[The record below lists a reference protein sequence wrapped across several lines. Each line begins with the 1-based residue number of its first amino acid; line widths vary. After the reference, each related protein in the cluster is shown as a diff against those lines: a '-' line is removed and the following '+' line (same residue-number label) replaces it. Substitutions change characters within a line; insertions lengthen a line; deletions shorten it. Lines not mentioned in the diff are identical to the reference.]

1 LRLQLSYQLSTIN
14 YQLSTI
20 KMIRLLL
27 VDDLV
32 IFRQG
37 LAALINLEPDIE
49 VVGEAGNG
57 EEAILLAETLRP
69 DVILMDVRMPICNGV
84 EATKVIHQRFP
95 WIRIMVLTT
104 FDEDEY
110 ICQSLQNGALG
121 YILKST
127 PSQQLAA
134 TIRSLDR
141 GFGQL
146 DPAIAL
152 KVFARIPESPITLS
166 STLTVLEQFNHNEI
180 EILKL
185 IGKGKN
191 NREIALDLHLTEGTV
206 KNYVTNIFT
215 YLNLRD
221 RLQVALWVAQ
231 NLTDSYTK
239 T

>member
-1 LRLQLSYQLSTIN
+1 
-14 YQLSTI
+14 
-20 KMIRLLL
+20 MIRLLL

-32 IFRQG
+32 IFRAG
-37 LAALINLEPDIE
+37 LSALINLEPDIE

-84 EATKVIHQRFP
+84 EATKIIHQRFP

-127 PSQQLAA
+127 PSQQLAT

-152 KVFARIPESPITLS
+152 KVFARIPEPVSTTS
-166 STLTVLEQFNHNEI
+166 SNLTVLDQFNHNEI

-206 KNYVTNIFT
+206 KNYVTNIFN

-221 RLQVALWVAQ
+221 RLQVALWVSQ
-231 NLTDSYTK
+231 NLTD
-239 T
+239 

>member
-1 LRLQLSYQLSTIN
+1 
-14 YQLSTI
+14 
-20 KMIRLLL
+20 MIRLLL

-32 IFRQG
+32 IFREG

-57 EEAILLAETLRP
+57 EEAILFAQTLRP

-84 EATKVIHQRFP
+84 EATKIIHQRFP

-127 PSQQLAA
+127 PSQQLAT

-152 KVFARIPESPITLS
+152 KVFSRIPESVVTPI
-166 STLTVLEQFNHNEI
+166 STLEVLAQFNHSEI
-180 EILKL
+180 EILKQ
-185 IGKGKN
+185 IGKGKS
-191 NREIALDLHLTEGTV
+191 NREIALALHLTEGTV
-206 KNYVTNIFT
+206 KNYVTNILT
-215 YLNLRD
+215 CLNLRD

-231 NLTDSYTK
+231 NLTDSYTE

>member
-1 LRLQLSYQLSTIN
+1 
-14 YQLSTI
+14 
-20 KMIRLLL
+20 MIRLLL

-37 LAALINLEPDIE
+37 LAALLSLEPDLEI
-49 VVGEAGNG
+49 VGEAGNG
-57 EEAILLAETLRP
+57 EEAILFAQTLRP

-84 EATKVIHQRFP
+84 EATKVIHHRFP

-127 PSQQLAA
+127 PSQQLAT

-152 KVFARIPESPITLS
+152 KVFARIPERVVLQS
-166 STLTVLEQFNHNEI
+166 SILAVLENLNHSEI
-180 EILKL
+180 EILKR
-185 IGKGKN
+185 IGKGKT
-191 NREIALDLHLTEGTV
+191 NREIAIDLHLSEGTV
-206 KNYVTNIFT
+206 KNYVTNILT
-215 YLNLRD
+215 CLNLRD
-221 RLQVALWVAQ
+221 RLQVALWVTH
-231 NLTDSYTK
+231 NLTDPLQI
-239 T
+239 

>member
-1 LRLQLSYQLSTIN
+1 
-14 YQLSTI
+14 
-20 KMIRLLL
+20 MIRLLL

-49 VVGEAGNG
+49 VVGEASNG
-57 EEAILLAETLRP
+57 EEAISLAETLHP

-110 ICQSLQNGALG
+110 ICQSLQSGALG

-127 PSQQLAA
+127 PSQQLAT

-152 KVFARIPESPITLS
+152 KVFARIPEPVNAQL
-166 STLTVLEQFNHNEI
+166 STLAVLEQFNHSEI
-180 EILKL
+180 EILKQ
-185 IGKGKN
+185 IGQGKN
-191 NREIALDLHLTEGTV
+191 NREIATDLHLTEGTV
-206 KNYVTNIFT
+206 KNYVTNILT
-215 YLNLRD
+215 CLNLRD
-221 RLQVALWVAQ
+221 RLQIAVWVTQ
-231 NLTDSYTK
+231 NLTDRSIIPE
-239 T
+239 

>member
-1 LRLQLSYQLSTIN
+1 
-14 YQLSTI
+14 
-20 KMIRLLL
+20 MIRLLL

-49 VVGEAGNG
+49 VVGEASNG
-57 EEAILLAETLRP
+57 EEAITLAETLRP

-110 ICQSLQNGALG
+110 ICQSLQSGALG

-127 PSQQLAA
+127 PSQQLAT

-152 KVFARIPESPITLS
+152 KVFARIPEPANVQL
-166 STLTVLEQFNHNEI
+166 STLAVLEQFNHSEI
-180 EILKL
+180 EILKQ
-185 IGKGKN
+185 IGQGKN
-191 NREIALDLHLTEGTV
+191 NREIAKDLHLTEGTV
-206 KNYVTNIFT
+206 KNYVTNILT
-215 YLNLRD
+215 CLNLRD
-221 RLQVALWVAQ
+221 RLQIAVWVTQ
-231 NLTDSYTK
+231 NLTDRSIIPE
-239 T
+239 

>member
-1 LRLQLSYQLSTIN
+1 
-14 YQLSTI
+14 
-20 KMIRLLL
+20 MIRLLL

-127 PSQQLAA
+127 PSQQLAT

-152 KVFARIPESPITLS
+152 KVFARIPEPVNTPLS
-166 STLTVLEQFNHNEI
+166 VVTVLDRFNHNEI

-191 NREIALDLHLTEGTV
+191 NREISLDLHLTEGTV
-206 KNYVTNIFT
+206 KNYVTNIFN

>member
-1 LRLQLSYQLSTIN
+1 
-14 YQLSTI
+14 
-20 KMIRLLL
+20 MIRLLL

-49 VVGEAGNG
+49 TVGEAGNG
-57 EEAILLAETLRP
+57 EEAIWLAETLRP

-127 PSQQLAA
+127 PSQQLAT

-152 KVFARIPESPITLS
+152 KVFSRIPESVTTPS
-166 STLTVLEQFNHNEI
+166 STLTVLENLNHSEI
-180 EILKL
+180 EILKR
-185 IGKGKN
+185 IGQGKT
-191 NREIALDLHLTEGTV
+191 NREIALDLHLSEGTV
-206 KNYVTNIFT
+206 KNYVTNI
-215 YLNLRD
+215 LNCLDLRD
-221 RLQVALWVAQ
+221 RLQVALWVTH
-231 NLTDSYTK
+231 NLIDRSMLLE
-239 T
+239 

>member
-1 LRLQLSYQLSTIN
+1 
-14 YQLSTI
+14 
-20 KMIRLLL
+20 MIRLLL

-37 LAALINLEPDIE
+37 LASLINLEPDIE

-57 EEAILLAETLRP
+57 EEAILLAQTLRP

-104 FDEDEY
+104 FNEDEY

-127 PSQQLAA
+127 PSQQLAT
-134 TIRSLDR
+134 TIRSLNR

-152 KVFARIPESPITLS
+152 KVFARIPEPVVTPS
-166 STLTVLEQFNHNEI
+166 STLAVLEQFNHSEI
-180 EILKL
+180 EILKH
-185 IGKGKN
+185 IGKGKS
-191 NREIALDLHLTEGTV
+191 NREIAIDLHLSEGTV
-206 KNYVTNIFT
+206 KNYVTNILT
-215 YLNLRD
+215 CLNLRD

-231 NLTDSYTK
+231 NFTDSATEI
-239 T
+239 

>member
-1 LRLQLSYQLSTIN
+1 
-14 YQLSTI
+14 
-20 KMIRLLL
+20 MIRLLL

-37 LAALINLEPDIE
+37 LAALISLEPDIE

-57 EEAILLAETLRP
+57 EEAILLAQTLRP

-84 EATKVIHQRFP
+84 VATKVIHQRFP

-134 TIRSLDR
+134 TIRSLAR

-152 KVFARIPESPITLS
+152 KVFARIPKREIIPVSIPA
-166 STLTVLEQFNHNEI
+166 VLEQFNYSEI
-180 EILKL
+180 EILKH
-185 IGKGKN
+185 IGRGKS
-191 NREIALDLHLTEGTV
+191 NREIAIDLHLTEGTI
-206 KNYVTNIFT
+206 KNYVTNILT
-215 YLNLRD
+215 CLNLRD
-221 RLQVALWVAQ
+221 RLQIALWVTQ
-231 NLTDSYTK
+231 NFTDS
-239 T
+239 

>member
-1 LRLQLSYQLSTIN
+1 VKSHDSHFLYPLFSIPQL
-14 YQLSTI
+14 
-20 KMIRLLL
+20 MIRLLL

-32 IFRQG
+32 IFRAG

-49 VVGEAGNG
+49 VVGEASNG

-127 PSQQLAA
+127 PSQQLAT
-134 TIRSLDR
+134 TIRSLNR

-152 KVFARIPESPITLS
+152 KVFARIPEPVVMPS
-166 STLTVLEQFNHNEI
+166 STLAVLEQFNYSEI
-180 EILKL
+180 EILKH
-185 IGKGKN
+185 IGKGKS
-191 NREIALDLHLTEGTV
+191 NREIAIDLHLSEGTV
-206 KNYVTNIFT
+206 KNYVTNILT

-221 RLQVALWVAQ
+221 RLQVALWVTQ
-231 NLTDSYTK
+231 NFTDSSTEV
-239 T
+239 

>member
-1 LRLQLSYQLSTIN
+1 
-14 YQLSTI
+14 
-20 KMIRLLL
+20 MIRLLL

-32 IFRQG
+32 IFREG
-37 LAALINLEPDIE
+37 LAALISLEPDIE

-57 EEAILLAETLRP
+57 EEAILLAQTLRP

-84 EATKVIHQRFP
+84 EATKVIHQKFP

-127 PSQQLAA
+127 PSQQLAM

-152 KVFARIPESPITLS
+152 KVFSRIPEQTSIRST
-166 STLTVLEQFNHNEI
+166 TLTILENLNHNEL

-185 IGKGKN
+185 IGKGKS
-191 NREIALDLHLTEGTV
+191 NREISIDLHLSEGTV
-206 KNYVTNIFT
+206 KNYVSNILT
-215 YLNLRD
+215 CLNLRD
-221 RLQVALWVAQ
+221 RLQIAVWVAQ
-231 NLTDSYTK
+231 NLPN
-239 T
+239 

>member
-1 LRLQLSYQLSTIN
+1 
-14 YQLSTI
+14 
-20 KMIRLLL
+20 MIRLLL

-49 VVGEAGNG
+49 IVGEAGNG
-57 EEAILLAETLRP
+57 EEAIMLAETLRP

-127 PSQQLAA
+127 PSQQLAT

-152 KVFARIPESPITLS
+152 KVFARIPERSSAPSPTLAI
-166 STLTVLEQFNHNEI
+166 LEQFNHSEI
-180 EILKL
+180 EILKQ
-185 IGKGKN
+185 IGKGKSN
-191 NREIALDLHLTEGTV
+191 KEIASNLHLTEGTV
-206 KNYVTNIFT
+206 KNYVTNILNS
-215 YLNLRD
+215 LNLRD
-221 RLQVALWVAQ
+221 RLQIALWVSQ
-231 NLTDSYTK
+231 NLTDSSTQI
-239 T
+239 

>member
-1 LRLQLSYQLSTIN
+1 
-14 YQLSTI
+14 
-20 KMIRLLL
+20 MIRLLL

-37 LAALINLEPDIE
+37 LAALIRLEPDIE
-49 VVGEAGNG
+49 VVGEASDGA
-57 EEAILLAETLRP
+57 EAILLAETLRP

-127 PSQQLAA
+127 PSQQLAT

-152 KVFARIPESPITLS
+152 KVFARIPEPVNTQS
-166 STLTVLEQFNHNEI
+166 SALAILEQFNHSEI
-180 EILKL
+180 EILKQ
-185 IGKGKN
+185 ISKGKN

-206 KNYVTNIFT
+206 KNYVTNILT
-215 YLNLRD
+215 CLNLRD
-221 RLQVALWVAQ
+221 RLQIAVWATQ
-231 NLTDSYTK
+231 NLSNSVPES
-239 T
+239 

>member
-1 LRLQLSYQLSTIN
+1 
-14 YQLSTI
+14 
-20 KMIRLLL
+20 MIRLLL
-27 VDDLV
+27 VDDLA
-32 IFRQG
+32 IFREG

-57 EEAILLAETLRP
+57 EEAILLAETLHP
-69 DVILMDVRMPICNGV
+69 DVILMDVRMPIYNGV

-127 PSQQLAA
+127 PSQQLAT

-152 KVFARIPESPITLS
+152 KVFARIPEAVTTSP
-166 STLTVLEQFNHNEI
+166 STLTVLEQLNYSEI
-180 EILKL
+180 EILKH
-185 IGKGKN
+185 IGKGKS

-206 KNYVTNIFT
+206 KNYITNILT
-215 YLNLRD
+215 CLNLRG
-221 RLQVALWVAQ
+221 RLQVAIWVAQ
-231 NLTDSYTK
+231 NLTDSAPEM
-239 T
+239 

>member
-1 LRLQLSYQLSTIN
+1 
-14 YQLSTI
+14 
-20 KMIRLLL
+20 MIRLLL

-32 IFRQG
+32 IFREG
-37 LAALINLEPDIE
+37 LAALINLESDIE
-49 VVGEAGNG
+49 VVGEANNG
-57 EEAILLAETLRP
+57 EEAILFAETLRP

-84 EATKVIHQRFP
+84 EATKVIHQKFP

-127 PSQQLAA
+127 PAQQLAT

-152 KVFARIPESPITLS
+152 KVFARIPEPVTTPT
-166 STLTVLEQFNHNEI
+166 STLAVLNQLNQNEFA
-180 EILKL
+180 ILKH
-185 IGKGKN
+185 IGQGKS
-191 NREIALDLHLTEGTV
+191 NREIAIDLHLTEGTV
-206 KNYVTNIFT
+206 KNYVTNILA
-215 YLNLRD
+215 YLNVRD
-221 RLQVALWVAQ
+221 RLQVALWVSQ
-231 NLTDSYTK
+231 NLTDLNR
-239 T
+239 

>member
-1 LRLQLSYQLSTIN
+1 
-14 YQLSTI
+14 
-20 KMIRLLL
+20 MIRLLL

-32 IFRQG
+32 IFREG
-37 LAALINLEPDIE
+37 LAALINLESDIE

-84 EATKVIHQRFP
+84 EATKIIHQRFP

-127 PSQQLAA
+127 PSQQLAT

-152 KVFARIPESPITLS
+152 KVFARIPERVITS
-166 STLTVLEQFNHNEI
+166 SSNLKVLDQFNHNEI

-231 NLTDSYTK
+231 NLTDRAVIPE
-239 T
+239 

>member
-1 LRLQLSYQLSTIN
+1 
-14 YQLSTI
+14 
-20 KMIRLLL
+20 MIRLLL

-37 LAALINLEPDIE
+37 LASLINLEPDIE

-104 FDEDEY
+104 FNEDEY

-127 PSQQLAA
+127 PSQQLAT
-134 TIRSLDR
+134 TIRSLNR

-152 KVFARIPESPITLS
+152 KVFARIPEPVVTPS
-166 STLTVLEQFNHNEI
+166 STLAVLEQFNHSEI
-180 EILKL
+180 EILKH
-185 IGKGKN
+185 IGKGKS
-191 NREIALDLHLTEGTV
+191 NREIAIDLHLSEGTV
-206 KNYVTNIFT
+206 KNYVTNILT
-215 YLNLRD
+215 CLNLRD

-231 NLTDSYTK
+231 NFTDSATEI
-239 T
+239 

>member
-1 LRLQLSYQLSTIN
+1 
-14 YQLSTI
+14 
-20 KMIRLLL
+20 MIRLLL

-32 IFRQG
+32 IFREG
-37 LAALINLEPDIE
+37 LAALIKLEPDIE
-49 VVGEAGNG
+49 VIGEASNG
-57 EEAILLAETLRP
+57 EQAILFAETLRP

-127 PSQQLAA
+127 PSQQLAT

-152 KVFARIPESPITLS
+152 KVFARIPERVTTPSL
-166 STLTVLEQFNHNEI
+166 TLTVLENLNHSEI
-180 EILKL
+180 EILKR
-185 IGKGKN
+185 IGKGKT
-191 NREIALDLHLTEGTV
+191 NREIAIDLHLSEGTV
-206 KNYVTNIFT
+206 KNYVSNILT
-215 YLNLRD
+215 CLNLRD
-221 RLQVALWVAQ
+221 RLQVALWVTH
-231 NLTDSYTK
+231 NLVEPMEIA
-239 T
+239 

>member
-1 LRLQLSYQLSTIN
+1 
-14 YQLSTI
+14 
-20 KMIRLLL
+20 MIRLLL

-37 LAALINLEPDIE
+37 LAALIGLESDIE
-49 VVGEAGNG
+49 VVGEASNG

-127 PSQQLAA
+127 PSQQLAT

-152 KVFARIPESPITLS
+152 KVFARIPEPANAQP
-166 STLTVLEQFNHNEI
+166 STLTVLDQFNHNEI

-206 KNYVTNIFT
+206 KNYVTNIFN
-215 YLNLRD
+215 YLDLRD

-231 NLTDSYTK
+231 NLTDSYTN

>member
-1 LRLQLSYQLSTIN
+1 
-14 YQLSTI
+14 
-20 KMIRLLL
+20 MIRLLL

-37 LAALINLEPDIE
+37 LAALISLEPDIE
-49 VVGEAGNG
+49 VVGEASNG
-57 EEAILLAETLRP
+57 EEAILFAGTLRP

-84 EATKVIHQRFP
+84 EATKVIHQKFP
-95 WIRIMVLTT
+95 WIRIMFLTT

-127 PSQQLAA
+127 PAQQLAT

-152 KVFARIPESPITLS
+152 KVFARIPGQNSTPQPTTLA
-166 STLTVLEQFNHNEI
+166 VLENLNYNEI
-180 EILKL
+180 AILKL
-185 IGKGKN
+185 IGKGKS
-191 NREIALDLHLTEGTV
+191 NREIAIDLHLTEGTV
-206 KNYVTNIFT
+206 KNYVTNILAR
-215 YLNLRD
+215 LNLRD
-221 RLQVALWVAQ
+221 RLQVAIWVAQ
-231 NLTDSYTK
+231 NLTDLDPGI
-239 T
+239 

>member
-1 LRLQLSYQLSTIN
+1 
-14 YQLSTI
+14 
-20 KMIRLLL
+20 MIRLLL

-37 LAALINLEPDIE
+37 LAALISLEPDIE

-57 EEAILLAETLRP
+57 EEAILLAQMLRP

-84 EATKVIHQRFP
+84 EATKVIHQKFP

-127 PSQQLAA
+127 PSQQLAT

-152 KVFARIPESPITLS
+152 KVFSRIPEQTTTQSEKQVGLFEGLNMPPSAFKETLKKQ
-166 STLTVLEQFNHNEI
+166 ENA
-180 EILKL
+180 LKDWRESHREL
-185 IGKGKN
+185 I
-191 NREIALDLHLTEGTV
+191 RQ
-206 KNYVTNIFT
+206 
-215 YLNLRD
+215 
-221 RLQVALWVAQ
+221 RLAAQ
-231 NLTDSYTK
+231 LVCSQ
-239 T
+239 

>member
-1 LRLQLSYQLSTIN
+1 
-14 YQLSTI
+14 
-20 KMIRLLL
+20 MIRLLL

-32 IFRQG
+32 IFREG
-37 LAALINLEPDIE
+37 LAALISLEPDIE

-57 EEAILLAETLRP
+57 EEAILLAQTLRP

-84 EATKVIHQRFP
+84 EATKVIHQQFP

-127 PSQQLAA
+127 PSQQLAM

-152 KVFARIPESPITLS
+152 KVFSRIPEQTSIRST
-166 STLTVLEQFNHNEI
+166 TLTILENLNHNEL

-185 IGKGKN
+185 IGKGKS
-191 NREIALDLHLTEGTV
+191 NREISIDLHLSEGTV
-206 KNYVTNIFT
+206 KNYVSNILT
-215 YLNLRD
+215 CLNLRD
-221 RLQVALWVAQ
+221 RLQIAVWVAQ
-231 NLTDSYTK
+231 NLPN
-239 T
+239 

>member
-1 LRLQLSYQLSTIN
+1 
-14 YQLSTI
+14 
-20 KMIRLLL
+20 MIRLLL

-57 EEAILLAETLRP
+57 EEAILLAQTLRP

-104 FDEDEY
+104 FNEDEY

-127 PSQQLAA
+127 PSQQLAT

-152 KVFARIPESPITLS
+152 KVFARIPEPVATPS
-166 STLTVLEQFNHNEI
+166 STLAVLEQFNHSEL
-180 EILKL
+180 EILKH
-185 IGKGKN
+185 IGKGKS
-191 NREIALDLHLTEGTV
+191 NREIAIDLHLSEGTV
-206 KNYVTNIFT
+206 KNYVTNILT
-215 YLNLRD
+215 CLNLRD

-231 NLTDSYTK
+231 NFTDSSPEI
-239 T
+239 

>member
-1 LRLQLSYQLSTIN
+1 
-14 YQLSTI
+14 
-20 KMIRLLL
+20 MIRLLL

-32 IFRQG
+32 IFRSG

-49 VVGEAGNG
+49 VVGEASNG
-57 EEAILLAETLRP
+57 EEAILLAQTLRP

-127 PSQQLAA
+127 PSQQLAT
-134 TIRSLDR
+134 TIRSLNR

-152 KVFARIPESPITLS
+152 KVFSRIPEPVVTPS
-166 STLTVLEQFNHNEI
+166 STLAVLEQFNHSEI
-180 EILKL
+180 EILKH
-185 IGKGKN
+185 IGKGKS
-191 NREIALDLHLTEGTV
+191 NREIAIDLHLSEGTV
-206 KNYVTNIFT
+206 KNYVTNILT
-215 YLNLRD
+215 CLNLRD
-221 RLQVALWVAQ
+221 RLQVALWVTQ
-231 NLTDSYTK
+231 NFTDSSTEI
-239 T
+239 

>member
-1 LRLQLSYQLSTIN
+1 
-14 YQLSTI
+14 
-20 KMIRLLL
+20 MIRLLL

-49 VVGEAGNG
+49 VVGEAGDG
-57 EEAILLAETLRP
+57 EEAITFAQTLRP

-127 PSQQLAA
+127 PSQQLAT

-152 KVFARIPESPITLS
+152 KVFARIPEPVVTTSAKPS
-166 STLTVLEQFNHNEI
+166 VLEQFNQSEI
-180 EILKL
+180 EILKQ

-206 KNYVTNIFT
+206 KNYVTNILT
-215 YLNLRD
+215 CLNLRD
-221 RLQVALWVAQ
+221 RLQVALWVTQ
-231 NLTDSYTK
+231 NLTDLIDNR
-239 T
+239 

>member
-1 LRLQLSYQLSTIN
+1 
-14 YQLSTI
+14 
-20 KMIRLLL
+20 MIRLLL

-32 IFRQG
+32 VFRQG

-57 EEAILLAETLRP
+57 EEAILLAQTLRP

-104 FDEDEY
+104 FNEDEY

-127 PSQQLAA
+127 PSQQLAT

-152 KVFARIPESPITLS
+152 KVFARIPEPVVTPS
-166 STLTVLEQFNHNEI
+166 STLAVLEQFNHSEL
-180 EILKL
+180 EILKH
-185 IGKGKN
+185 IGKGKS
-191 NREIALDLHLTEGTV
+191 NREIAIDLHLSEGTV
-206 KNYVTNIFT
+206 KNYVTNILT
-215 YLNLRD
+215 CLNLRD
-221 RLQVALWVAQ
+221 RLQVALWVTQ
-231 NLTDSYTK
+231 NFTDSSTQI
-239 T
+239 

>member
-1 LRLQLSYQLSTIN
+1 
-14 YQLSTI
+14 
-20 KMIRLLL
+20 MIRLLL

-32 IFRQG
+32 IFREG
-37 LAALINLEPDIE
+37 LAALISLEPDIE

-57 EEAILLAETLRP
+57 EEAILLAQTLRP

-127 PSQQLAA
+127 PSQQLAM

-152 KVFARIPESPITLS
+152 KVFSRIPKQSTTRS
-166 STLTVLEQFNHNEI
+166 SGLAVLDNFNHNEL

-185 IGKGKN
+185 IGKGRS
-191 NREIALDLHLTEGTV
+191 NREISIYLHLTEGTV
-206 KNYVTNIFT
+206 KNYVSNILT
-215 YLNLRD
+215 CLNLRD
-221 RLQVALWVAQ
+221 RLQIAVWVAQ
-231 NLTDSYTK
+231 NLPN
-239 T
+239 

>member
-1 LRLQLSYQLSTIN
+1 
-14 YQLSTI
+14 
-20 KMIRLLL
+20 MIRLLL
-27 VDDLV
+27 VDDLE
-32 IFRQG
+32 IFRSG
-37 LAALINLEPDIE
+37 LAALISLEPDIE

-57 EEAILLAETLRP
+57 EEAILFAETLRP

-84 EATKVIHQRFP
+84 EATKIIHQRFP

-127 PSQQLAA
+127 PSQQLAM

-152 KVFARIPESPITLS
+152 KVFSRIPEQSATQS
-166 STLTVLEQFNHNEI
+166 STLAILENFNHNEL

-185 IGKGKN
+185 IGKGKS
-191 NREIALDLHLTEGTV
+191 NREISIDLHLTEGTV
-206 KNYVTNIFT
+206 KNYVSNIP
-215 YLNLRD
+215 D
-221 RLQVALWVAQ
+221 
-231 NLTDSYTK
+231 
-239 T
+239 

>member
-1 LRLQLSYQLSTIN
+1 
-14 YQLSTI
+14 
-20 KMIRLLL
+20 MIRLLL
-27 VDDLV
+27 VDDLE
-32 IFRQG
+32 IFRSG
-37 LAALINLEPDIE
+37 LAALISLEPDIE

-57 EEAILLAETLRP
+57 EEAILFAETLRP

-84 EATKVIHQRFP
+84 EATKIIHQRFP

-127 PSQQLAA
+127 PSQQLAM

-152 KVFARIPESPITLS
+152 KVFSRIPEQSATQS
-166 STLTVLEQFNHNEI
+166 STLAILENFNHNEL

-185 IGKGKN
+185 IGKGKS
-191 NREIALDLHLTEGTV
+191 NREISIDLHLSEGTV
-206 KNYVTNIFT
+206 KNQSGNILT
-215 YLNLRD
+215 CLNLRD
-221 RLQVALWVAQ
+221 RLQIAVWVAQ
-231 NLTDSYTK
+231 NLSN
-239 T
+239 

>member
-1 LRLQLSYQLSTIN
+1 
-14 YQLSTI
+14 
-20 KMIRLLL
+20 MIRLLL

-37 LAALINLEPDIE
+37 LAALISLEPDIE

-57 EEAILLAETLRP
+57 EEAILLAQTLRP

-84 EATKVIHQRFP
+84 VATKVIHQRFP

-127 PSQQLAA
+127 PSQQLAM
-134 TIRSLDR
+134 TIRSLAR

-152 KVFARIPESPITLS
+152 KVFARIPESEIKQSATLA
-166 STLTVLEQFNHNEI
+166 VLEHLNHSEI
-180 EILKL
+180 EILKY
-185 IGKGKN
+185 IGKGKS
-191 NREIALDLHLTEGTV
+191 NREIALDLHLTEGTI
-206 KNYVTNIFT
+206 KNYVTNILT
-215 YLNLRD
+215 CLNLRD

-231 NLTDSYTK
+231 NSTYL
-239 T
+239 

>member
-1 LRLQLSYQLSTIN
+1 
-14 YQLSTI
+14 
-20 KMIRLLL
+20 MIRLLL

-37 LAALINLEPDIE
+37 LAALISLEPDIE
-49 VVGEAGNG
+49 VVGEASNG
-57 EEAILLAETLRP
+57 QEAINFAETLRP
-69 DVILMDVRMPICNGV
+69 DVILMDVRMPICDGV
-84 EATKVIHQRFP
+84 EATKIIHQRFP

-127 PSQQLAA
+127 PSQQLAT

-152 KVFARIPESPITLS
+152 KVFARIPERVTTPQ
-166 STLTVLEQFNHNEI
+166 STLAVLAQFNHSEI
-180 EILKL
+180 EILKQ
-185 IGKGKN
+185 IAKGKN
-191 NREIALDLHLTEGTV
+191 NREIALNLHLTEGTV
-206 KNYVTNIFT
+206 KNYVTNILT
-215 YLNLRD
+215 CLNLRD
-221 RLQVALWVAQ
+221 RLQVALWVTHH
-231 NLTDSYTK
+231 LPD
-239 T
+239 

>member
-1 LRLQLSYQLSTIN
+1 
-14 YQLSTI
+14 
-20 KMIRLLL
+20 MIRLLL

-32 IFRQG
+32 IFREG
-37 LAALINLEPDIE
+37 LAALINLELDIE

-57 EEAILLAETLRP
+57 EEAIFLAETLRP

-84 EATKVIHQRFP
+84 EATKIIHQRFP

-127 PSQQLAA
+127 PSQQLAT

-152 KVFARIPESPITLS
+152 KVFARIPERVSTS
-166 STLTVLEQFNHNEI
+166 SSNLTVLDQFNHNEI

-206 KNYVTNIFT
+206 KNYVTNIFN

-231 NLTDSYTK
+231 NLTDRAVIPE
-239 T
+239 

>member
-1 LRLQLSYQLSTIN
+1 
-14 YQLSTI
+14 
-20 KMIRLLL
+20 MIRLLL

-32 IFRQG
+32 IFREG
-37 LAALINLEPDIE
+37 LAALISLESDIE

-57 EEAILLAETLRP
+57 EEAILLAQTLRP

-127 PSQQLAA
+127 PSQQLAM

-152 KVFARIPESPITLS
+152 KVFSRIPEQS
-166 STLTVLEQFNHNEI
+166 STRSNTLTILDNLNHNEL

-185 IGKGKN
+185 IGTGKS
-191 NREIALDLHLTEGTV
+191 NREISIDLHLSEGTV
-206 KNYVTNIFT
+206 KNYVSNILT
-215 YLNLRD
+215 CLNLRD
-221 RLQVALWVAQ
+221 RLQIAVWVAQ
-231 NLTDSYTK
+231 NLPN
-239 T
+239 

>member
-1 LRLQLSYQLSTIN
+1 
-14 YQLSTI
+14 
-20 KMIRLLL
+20 MIRLLL

-57 EEAILLAETLRP
+57 EEAILLAQTLRP
-69 DVILMDVRMPICNGV
+69 DAILMDVRMPICNGV

-104 FDEDEY
+104 FNEDEY

-127 PSQQLAA
+127 PSQQLATA
-134 TIRSLDR
+134 IRSLDR

-152 KVFARIPESPITLS
+152 KVFARIPEPIVTPS
-166 STLTVLEQFNHNEI
+166 STLAVLEQFNHSEI
-180 EILKL
+180 EILKH
-185 IGKGKN
+185 IGKGKS
-191 NREIALDLHLTEGTV
+191 NREIAIDLHLSEGTV
-206 KNYVTNIFT
+206 KNYVTNILT
-215 YLNLRD
+215 CLNLRD

-231 NLTDSYTK
+231 NFTDSSPEI
-239 T
+239 